1 MLFLLNGDGTMTR
14 LDSGRIFQGSNNFTE
29 LGVIYPFS
37 GVTLSVA
44 FTLPNGL
51 DTDYMPMPP
60 LEPYTLKGENG
71 ETKVFENLY
80 YTSVRIPGTVTK
92 R

>member
-37 GVTLSVA
+37 GVTLSAA
-44 FTLPNGL
+44 FTLPNGI
-51 DTDYMPMPP
+51 DTD
-60 LEPYTLKGENG
+60 
-71 ETKVFENLY
+71 
-80 YTSVRIPGTVTK
+80 
-92 R
+92 